1 MKKIKEDKKRKNNLK
16 YLFLYL
22 NKENEEMT

>member
-1 MKKIKEDKKRKNNLK
+1 MKKIEKDKKRKNNLK